1 MVRKRLIIFL
11 SVFLGIALVAYFLVK
26 LASGY
31 RPDFS
36 TKTMRPTGLLVA
48 TSTPNQASILVN
60 GKILKAKTATTLSLS
75 PGEYNIEI
83 KKDGFS
89 SWKKKIL
96 IEKELVA
103 KTDAYLFPTYPDLK
117 ALTSAS
123 ASNPVISP
131 DGKKIV
137 FAVADQDEKNGLWVL
152 DLPERPLGLTREPRQ
167 VLQSAPKGRDFAK
180 ANYQWTP
187 DSKQILVTL
196 VKSATKTKVI
206 EENFLIDAN
215 NLNQATNLIDVTDQL
230 PAIKK
235 EWENEEKILQ
245 EAKLGKLPE
254 ELLGILGKS
263 AKDIF
268 FSPDETKILY
278 TATASA
284 TIPKELIPPLPGASN
299 QTESRD
305 INPRKIYIY
314 DLKEDRNFYIM
325 SEQESKRV
333 KEQEKK
339 EEKISTLPLSSSPA
353 LSWFPTSKHIFL
365 VQKDKISIIEYDGT
379 NKVDVYSGPFE
390 NSFAFPFPSGNKI
403 LVLTS
408 LSKETPVNLYS
419 ISLK

>member
-1 MVRKRLIIFL
+1 MVKKRLIIFL
-11 SVFLGIALVAYFLVK
+11 SVILGIALIAYFLIK

-48 TSTPNQASILVN
+48 TSNPNQASILVN
-60 GKILKAKTATTLSLS
+60 GKMLKVKTATTLSLA
-75 PGEYNIEI
+75 PGEYDIEI

-117 ALTSAS
+117 ALTSMS

-131 DGKKIV
+131 DGKKVV
-137 FAVADQDEKNGLWVL
+137 FAVANQDEKNGLWIL
-152 DLPERPLGLTREPRQ
+152 DLTERPLGLARESYQ
-167 VLQSAPKGRDFAK
+167 IIQSAPKGRNFAQ
-180 ANYQWTP
+180 AGCQWSP
-187 DSKQILVTL
+187 DSKQILITL
-196 VKSATKTKVI
+196 VKIKATTKTKAV

-215 NLNQATNLIDVTDQL
+215 NLNDNTKLIDVTDQL
-230 PAIKK
+230 LTIQKGWK
-235 EWENEEKILQ
+235 NEEKILE

-254 ELLGILGKS
+254 ELSQILDKG
-263 AKDIF
+263 AKEIT
-268 FSPDETKILY
+268 FSLDETKVLY

-284 TIPKELIPPLPGASN
+284 SIPKNLIPPLPGANN
-299 QTESRD
+299 QPETRD
-305 INPRKIYIY
+305 LTSGRTYVY
-314 DLKEDRNFYIM
+314 DLKEDRNFALDLP
-325 SEQESKRV
+325 QEAKV
-333 KEQEKK
+333 
-339 EEKISTLPLSSSPA
+339 
-353 LSWFPTSKHIFL
+353 SWFPTSRHLFL
-365 VQKDKISIIEYDGT
+365 VQKDKISIKEYDNT
-379 NKVDVYSGPFE
+379 NHLDVYSGPFE

-408 LSKETPVNLYS
+408 LSKETPSNLYS

>member
-1 MVRKRLIIFL
+1 MVKKRLIIFL

-60 GKILKAKTATTLSLS
+60 GKILKAKTATTLSLG
-75 PGEYNIEI
+75 PGEYDIEI

-96 IEKELVA
+96 IEKELVV

-117 ALTSAS
+117 ALTSTS

-131 DGKKIV
+131 DGKKVV
-137 FAVADQDEKNGLWVL
+137 FAVGNQDEKNGLWVL
-152 DLPERPLGLTREPRQ
+152 DLPERPLGLNREQRQ

-180 ANYQWTP
+180 GTYQWSP

-196 VKSATKTKVI
+196 TKSIIKGKPV
-206 EENFLIDAN
+206 EENFLVDASI
-215 NLNQATNLIDVTDQL
+215 LNSTTRLVDVTDQL
-230 PAIKK
+230 VSLKRG
-235 EWENEEKILQ
+235 WENEEKILEQ
-245 EAKLGKLPE
+245 AKLGKLPE

-299 QTESRD
+299 QPESREL
-305 INPRKIYIY
+305 NPGKIYVY
-314 DLKEDRNFYIM
+314 DLKEDRNFAID
-325 SEQESKRV
+325 
-333 KEQEKK
+333 
-339 EEKISTLPLSSSPA
+339 LPTA
-353 LSWFPTSKHIFL
+353 RWFPTSKHLFL

-390 NSFAFPFPSGNKI
+390 DSFAFPFPSGNKI
-403 LVLTS
+403 LILTA
-408 LSKETPVNLYS
+408 LNKESPPNLYA
-419 ISLK
+419 ISLR

>member
-1 MVRKRLIIFL
+1 MVKKRVIIFL
-11 SVFLGIALVAYFLVK
+11 SVFLGIAFVAYFLVK

-60 GKILKAKTATTLSLS
+60 GKILKAKTATTLSLG

-117 ALTSAS
+117 ALTSTS

-167 VLQSAPKGRDFAK
+167 VLQSAPKARDFAK

-230 PAIKK
+230 TVIKK

-245 EAKLGKLPE
+245 EARLGKLPE

-268 FSPDETKILY
+268 FSPDETKVLY

-305 INPRKIYIY
+305 INPGKIYVY

-325 SEQESKRV
+325 DAPAKDQK
-333 KEQEKK
+333 
-339 EEKISTLPLSSSPA
+339 LPATSYQPSA
-353 LSWFPTSKHIFL
+353 ISWFPTSKHIFL

-408 LSKETPVNLYS
+408 LSKETPPNLYS